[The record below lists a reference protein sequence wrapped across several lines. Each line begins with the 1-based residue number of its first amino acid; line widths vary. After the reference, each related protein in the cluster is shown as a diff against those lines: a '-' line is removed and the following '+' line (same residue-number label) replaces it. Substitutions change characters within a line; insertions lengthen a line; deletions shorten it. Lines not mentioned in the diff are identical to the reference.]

1 MSQSGIP
8 TAIVREQ
15 TALDRRERKR
25 KRQRERRRAKRQR
38 LEEARA
44 VYSSGESDV
53 EDCTTA
59 AAYTCNNDAPP
70 PDHVLAEME
79 GTEYRG
85 EEEEEEEDNGD
96 RAAAPQDSSGEG
108 DSGEEG
114 PEHGDGHGD
123 AGRNEDDAQHSSLRE
138 YQASALLTP
147 EEELATRVV
156 AVKAQSYVSDA
167 AIEKL
172 WQLCTSRA
180 KTMHRLVTVGRL
192 PKTYRKGIRAMAMK
206 GLPRARCTAVVEDK
220 VENGTVRKKFR
231 FGQELPAALLQL
243 PPDSPRTLLRTEAA
257 VLLSDIKKYHIWVH
271 RKLGFSDEAIAQ
283 QLHECDVS
291 IDGVM
296 DTKKGKRTFIAV
308 SVRISHCLYLWR
320 VYHPLKGVPRSKPN
334 LHQLLR

>member
-1 MSQSGIP
+1 ME
-8 TAIVREQ
+8 A
-15 TALDRRERKR
+15 
-25 KRQRERRRAKRQR
+25 
-38 LEEARA
+38 ARA
-44 VYSSGESDV
+44 VYSSEESDV

-59 AAYTCNNDAPP
+59 AAFACNNDVPP
-70 PDHVLAEME
+70 PDHVVAEME
-79 GTEYRG
+79 ATEYRR
-85 EEEEEEEDNGD
+85 EEDEEEDNGD
-96 RAAAPQDSSGEG
+96 RADAPQESSGEE

-114 PEHGDGHGD
+114 EEDGEEHEDVGRGDDED
-123 AGRNEDDAQHSSLRE
+123 AHYSSLRE
-138 YQASALLTP
+138 YHASALLTP
-147 EEELATRVV
+147 EEELATMVV
-156 AVKAQSYVSDA
+156 AVKARSYVSDA

-180 KTMHRLVTVGRL
+180 KTMHQLVKVGRL

-231 FGQELPAALLQL
+231 FGRELPAALLQL
-243 PPDSPRTLLRTEAA
+243 PADGPRTLLRTEAA
-257 VLLSDIKKYHIWVH
+257 VLLSDIKKYHTWVH
-271 RKLGFSDEAIAQ
+271 RKLGISEEAIAQ